1 MKVQN
6 PTKLDIFFKGGGII
20 KFPVQNLKQI
30 DVEPIDEQGGGGD
43 SDSTTIEETI
53 NSYIDFAYDGG
64 FIIDYDDNSVKE
76 NPHVYADKYMCLYYD
91 PIKFTFI
98 RADLI
103 ENLNTLIASVD
114 RYMQY
119 IFKCY
124 CVYEDVPFGIDLNN
138 YNPVVQ
144 DGYKEYNV
152 KLENDVPGMYLGGTF
167 FEIIHGIAGHNYV
180 ITEFDIN
187 NKKYYNIVDNTL

>member
-1 MKVQN
+1 MKIQN

-30 DVEPIDEQGGGGD
+30 DVEPIDDDGGG
-43 SDSTTIEETI
+43 SDSKTIEETI

-64 FIIDYDDNSVKE
+64 FIIDYNDNSVIE

-91 PIKFTFI
+91 PIKFTYSKF
-98 RADLI
+98 DLI
-103 ENLNTLIASVD
+103 EDLNTFIASVD
-114 RYMQY
+114 RTMQY

-124 CVYEDVPFGIDLNN
+124 CVYEDVPFGLDLNN
-138 YNPVVQ
+138 YTPVVEN
-144 DGYKEYNV
+144 DYIIYNID
-152 KLENDVPGMYLGGTF
+152 LENDAPDIYLGGTF
-167 FEIIHGIAGHNYV
+167 FEIVHGVAGHKYQ
-180 ITEFDIN
+180 ITEFTIN